1 MSVRFRKALIDDV
14 RYEAA
19 SVFDVNN
26 DGALDIVCGEYW
38 YEGPDWVKHKICDV
52 QQEGEY
58 YDDFS
63 DLPMDV
69 NGDGYIDIVTGGWFG
84 EVLRWRENPGGK
96 SPENWRVH
104 DIARCGNIE
113 TTRLF
118 DVDGDGELE
127 IVPNTPGTRQAWYK
141 LVRDADGKGTGRFEK
156 HVIAASPEPSGHGL
170 GFGDVNGDGRKD
182 IVLCSGW
189 LEAPEDRVNGK
200 WTFHNEFDLRAA
212 SIEILVYDVNGDG
225 LTDLVVGQAH
235 DYGLDW
241 WEQGRDGASNRTWT
255 RHEIDPRSSQ
265 YHDLQLA
272 DIDRD
277 GEPEVITGKRYR
289 AHNGNDP
296 GTDDPT
302 GIYYFKFR
310 DGTFEKHVIDC
321 GPVPEATGCGIHFA
335 LADINGN
342 GRLDIVAAGKDGL
355 YLFENLGT

>member
-225 LTDLVVGQAH
+225 LTDLWTGGNRGAT
-235 DYGLDW
+235 GPAT
-241 WEQGRDGASNRTWT
+241 GRGHAT
-255 RHEIDPRSSQ
+255 RSIPAPRSTTTCNWRTSTGTVNPR
-265 YHDLQLA
+265 LSPA
-272 DIDRD
+272 NDIAH
-277 GEPEVITGKRYR
+277 IT
-289 AHNGNDP
+289 
-296 GTDDPT
+296 
-302 GIYYFKFR
+302 
-310 DGTFEKHVIDC
+310 
-321 GPVPEATGCGIHFA
+321 ATIPA
-335 LADINGN
+335 RTIPPASTTSS
-342 GRLDIVAAGKDGL
+342 
-355 YLFENLGT
+355 LGMARSRST